1 LKEANINDFV
11 SNIKGK
17 ITMVKLLQDEEATDT
32 AKFVFNDIKQTFG
45 MIPNLF
51 KAIAAADPCWLEMN
65 WYREKKIMI
74 EEGPLDRKTRELIA
88 FAVSVINNCEYC
100 SLAHEKMARM
110 QGASEEEINH
120 ARQVIELFASFNA
133 IANSFPDLPCDI
145 KP

>member
-1 LKEANINDFV
+1 MTE
-11 SNIKGK
+11 
-17 ITMVKLLQDEEATDT
+17 LLQESDAVET
-32 AKFVFNDIKQTFG
+32 AKLVYDDIRQTFG

-51 KAIAAADPCWLEMN
+51 KAMAAANPAWLEMN

-88 FAVSVINNCEYC
+88 FTVSVINNCKYC
-100 SLAHEKMARM
+100 SLAHEKMAHM
-110 QGASEEEINH
+110 QGASQDEINH